1 MSDKT
6 YTMHINA
13 AQAQVISTA
22 CEVLARL
29 GMGQFRDALE
39 HLPLIDKFPPGW
51 HEDMD
56 AIAHI
61 LKKHTTDMVG
71 VGGYHSIGGHKTSE
85 ESKTAWDL
93 YQVVRHRLAW
103 DANPV
108 GNPMRVDLHNPRKTG
123 PHPLAFL
130 EKTQ

>member
-6 YTMHINA
+6 YTLHINA
-13 AQAQVISTA
+13 AQAQVISVA

-51 HEDMD
+51 HEDME

-61 LKKHTTDMVG
+61 LSKHTTNMVG
-71 VGGYHSIGGHKTSE
+71 TGHHHSIGGPMTSE
-85 ESKTAWDL
+85 QSKTAWDL
-93 YQVVRHRLAW
+93 CQAVRHRLIW
-103 DANPV
+103 DTNL
-108 GNPMRVDLHNPRKTG
+108 DFYQSLKTG

-130 EKTQ
+130 EPKQ